1 MSNPLCSQL
10 DTLPLDDAAMADA
23 VENAM
28 EGKGTTEAASP
39 SGEVCV
45 CVCVIKS
52 VQTKGR
58 RPNYKY
64 HSSMNN
70 YTYVCPSFG

>member
-45 CVCVIKS
+45 CVCYKICS
-52 VQTKGR
+52 NKG
-58 RPNYKY
+58 PA
-64 HSSMNN
+64 
-70 YTYVCPSFG
+70 PQL